1 MNKMGKPSIAKKLRY
16 KFDEM
21 MSSGPIAMIGLLAL
35 LSVLVVVCSGLVL
48 NFFNIYPEGENPL
61 GFIEGVWQSL
71 MRTLDAGTMGGDQG
85 WSFRFLTFLVTLG
98 GIFIVSTLI
107 GVLSSGIEGKLDQ
120 LRKGKSLVIEK
131 DFTLI
136 LGWSSKIYTIVSELV
151 IANENQK
158 NPCIVIL
165 ADRDKVEMEDELRA
179 KITNLKNMKI
189 VCRNGNPNNLI
200 DLAIANPNESKSII
214 ILAAE
219 EGNSDSI
226 TIKTILAITNN
237 SNRRLNPYHIIAE
250 IKIEKNLEVAKMVGK
265 DEIELILTDDII
277 GRIMVQTA
285 RQSGLSIVY
294 KELMDFE
301 GAEIYFCEER
311 SLIGKTYGESIFAYR
326 DSIVIGLQFT
336 DGVVKINP
344 SMDYELKQG
353 DKIIAISQDDDTL
366 ILSNENS
373 NVLNE
378 NAIVNENS
386 EKLVAERVLILG
398 WNKRAMIIIREL
410 DNYLGP
416 NSYLKVVS
424 SFDNNKE
431 ELLSIS
437 ESLKNIVLEFDHQ
450 DTTDREVIESLDIT
464 SYDSLQILCYK
475 EEMDMQEADAQTLI
489 TLLHIRR
496 LMEEMGKDIK
506 VVSEMLDIRNR
517 ELAEVTKADD
527 FIVSDELISLLMSQI
542 AENKNL
548 MRVFEDL
555 FNAEGSEIYLK
566 PMSDYIKTGQNV
578 DFYTILES
586 AKRKG
591 QTAIGYRISA
601 LAHNN
606 LEAYGVVIN
615 PLKSNSISF
624 SASDKLIVLSE
635 N

>member
-1 MNKMGKPSIAKKLRY
+1 MLEIERKL
-16 KFDEM
+16 KE
-21 MSSGPIAMIGLLAL
+21 LL
-35 LSVLVVVCSGLVL
+35 
-48 NFFNIYPEGENPL
+48 
-61 GFIEGVWQSL
+61 
-71 MRTLDAGTMGGDQG
+71 
-85 WSFRFLTFLVTLG
+85 
-98 GIFIVSTLI
+98 
-107 GVLSSGIEGKLDQ
+107 
-120 LRKGKSLVIEK
+120 KSK
-131 DFTLI
+131 LI
-136 LGWSSKIYTIVSELV
+136 LLKSEIMKSTIHELQKKKILLVSKKSIQLFFAFAFSLSGFSQNGICGGLFTDSGGVNGNYGE
-151 IANENQK
+151 NENQTITICPNNPGDFVTVTFIQFDLEPNFDGMYVYDGNSVSSQLIPSGAAPMPPNFPQLGAFWGSNIPGPFAAFNSSGCLTFNFRSDSSVNKTGWIANVTCGPKFGFNLSAFLDNNGDGDQDSGELNFPFGSFNYQK
-158 NPCIVIL
+158 NGGSLNNIISSQSNYYLFENNPANNYNFGFAIDPAFSSYYNVVNPNINNL
-165 ADRDKVEMEDELRA
+165 NVGAVPSLVQVNFP
-179 KITNLKNMKI
+179 IT
-189 VCRNGNPNNLI
+189 VTNNLI

-277 GRIMVQTA
+277 GRIMVQTS

-496 LMEEMGKDIK
+496 LMEEMGKKPQQQVQKTIPTTDK
-506 VVSEMLDIRNR
+506 
-517 ELAEVTKADD
+517 KA
-527 FIVSDELISLLMSQI
+527 
-542 AENKNL
+542 
-548 MRVFEDL
+548 
-555 FNAEGSEIYLK
+555 
-566 PMSDYIKTGQNV
+566 
-578 DFYTILES
+578 
-586 AKRKG
+586 
-591 QTAIGYRISA
+591 
-601 LAHNN
+601 
-606 LEAYGVVIN
+606 
-615 PLKSNSISF
+615 
-624 SASDKLIVLSE
+624 
-635 N
+635 